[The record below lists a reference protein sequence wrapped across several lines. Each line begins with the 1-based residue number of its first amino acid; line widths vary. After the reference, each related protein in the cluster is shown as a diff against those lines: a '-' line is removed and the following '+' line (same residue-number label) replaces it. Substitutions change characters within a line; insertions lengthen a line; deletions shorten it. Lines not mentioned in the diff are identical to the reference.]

1 MARVTLG
8 DFRDRT
14 WHARI
19 YLAAELAQAKRV
31 EVMLRANG
39 RDYAVEVEPYV
50 RLSAAMESKPQLTPG
65 ETDGP

>member
-1 MARVTLG
+1 V
-8 DFRDRT
+8 
-14 WHARI
+14 ARI
-19 YLAAELAQAKRV
+19 YLTAELAQAKRV

>member
-1 MARVTLG
+1 V
-8 DFRDRT
+8 
-14 WHARI
+14 ARI

-39 RDYAVEVEPYV
+39 TDYAVEVEPYA
-50 RLSAAMESKPQLTPG
+50 RLNAAIKSKPQLTPG